1 MAVSSSTRLGCGR
14 DIDEVWAGID
24 RPATPHERTC
34 PFCGGAR
41 ESMRDLGRAT
51 AELRA
56 QDEDD
61 PGLQAGPQVIAR
73 ILDVARSEA
82 RRSRR
87 LPLSKPRPGQVVD
100 ELTVSEQAVAA
111 VVRRTGDRYGGVQVR
126 RCSIALVDAPVPEGG
141 APPVG
146 TVDPEDGT
154 GGPPTEVGGASD
166 VRVSLRVSVGA
177 GVSIPQLSAELRA
190 AVMAV
195 VDREVGIN
203 VVGVDLVVEDVHE

>member
-24 RPATPHERTC
+24 RPPTPHEQTC
-34 PFCGGAR
+34 PFCSAAR

-56 QDEDD
+56 QDEED
-61 PGLQAGPQVIAR
+61 PDLQAGPQVIAR

-100 ELTVSEQAVAA
+100 ELTVSEQAVVA

-126 RCSIALVDAPVPEGG
+126 RCSIDLVATTVPEGG
-141 APPVG
+141 ATPGDTGV
-146 TVDPEDGT
+146 EDGT
-154 GGPPTEVGGASD
+154 GRPPPEAGAPSD
-166 VRVSLRVSVGA
+166 VRVVLRVSVGP
-177 GVSIPQLSAELRA
+177 GVSIPQLSAELRS
-190 AVMAV
+190 AVRAV
-195 VDREVGIN
+195 VDREVGMN
-203 VVGVDLVVEDVHE
+203 VVGVDLVVEDVHD

>member
-24 RPATPHERTC
+24 RPATPHEQTC
-34 PFCGGAR
+34 PFCSAAR
-41 ESMRDLGRAT
+41 ESMRELGRVT
-51 AELRA
+51 AELRT
-56 QDEDD
+56 QDEED
-61 PGLQAGPQVIAR
+61 PDLQAGPQVIAR
-73 ILDVARSEA
+73 ILDIARSEA

-126 RCSIALVDAPVPEGG
+126 RCSIDLVDA
-141 APPVG
+141 
-146 TVDPEDGT
+146 TVQE
-154 GGPPTEVGGASD
+154 EQGASD
-166 VRVSLRVSVGA
+166 VRVSLRVSVA
-177 GVSIPQLSAELRA
+177 ADVSIPVLSAELRS

>member
-24 RPATPHERTC
+24 RPATPHEQTC
-34 PFCGGAR
+34 PFCGPAR
-41 ESMRDLGRAT
+41 KSMRELGRMT
-51 AELRA
+51 ADLRT
-56 QDEDD
+56 QDEED
-61 PGLQAGPQVIAR
+61 PDLQAGPQVIAR
-73 ILDVARSEA
+73 ILDIARSEA

-126 RCSIALVDAPVPEGG
+126 RCSIELVDAAVPEDATAPAEG
-141 APPVG
+141 A
-146 TVDPEDGT
+146 
-154 GGPPTEVGGASD
+154 ASD
-166 VRVSLRVSVGA
+166 VRVALRVSVGA
-177 GVSIPQLSAELRA
+177 GVSIPSLSAELRS

-195 VDREVGIN
+195 VDQEVGIN
-203 VVGVDLVVEDVHE
+203 VVGVDLVVEDVHD

>member
-14 DIDEVWAGID
+14 DIDEVWAGVD
-24 RPATPHERTC
+24 RPATPHEQTC
-34 PFCGGAR
+34 PFCGAAR
-41 ESMRDLGRAT
+41 ESMRELGRVT
-51 AELRA
+51 AELRT
-56 QDEDD
+56 QDEED
-61 PGLQAGPQVIAR
+61 PDLQAGPQVIAR
-73 ILDVARSEA
+73 ILDIARSEA

-126 RCSIALVDAPVPEGG
+126 RCSIDLVDA
-141 APPVG
+141 
-146 TVDPEDGT
+146 TVQE
-154 GGPPTEVGGASD
+154 EQGASD
-166 VRVSLRVSVGA
+166 VRVSLRVSVA
-177 GVSIPQLSAELRA
+177 ADVSIPVLSAELRS

>member
-14 DIDEVWAGID
+14 DIDEVWAGVD
-24 RPATPHERTC
+24 RPATPHEQTC
-34 PFCGGAR
+34 PYCGAAR

-56 QDEDD
+56 QDEED
-61 PGLQAGPQVIAR
+61 PDLQVGPQVIAR

-126 RCSIALVDAPVPEGG
+126 RCSIDLVDAVVQESEP
-141 APPVG
+141 
-146 TVDPEDGT
+146 
-154 GGPPTEVGGASD
+154 GASD

-177 GVSIPQLSAELRA
+177 GVSIPQLSAELRS

-195 VDREVGIN
+195 VDREVGMN